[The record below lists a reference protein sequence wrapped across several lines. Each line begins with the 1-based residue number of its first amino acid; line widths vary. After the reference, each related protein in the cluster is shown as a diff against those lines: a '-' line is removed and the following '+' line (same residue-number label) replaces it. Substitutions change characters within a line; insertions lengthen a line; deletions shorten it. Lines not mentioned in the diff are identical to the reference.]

1 MLYMGRKVK
10 IGRGTTGC
18 GAPRQI
24 RDLMDMKHEY
34 HGEQT
39 IEEDWWGYPVV
50 PGIEMDLP
58 EGFKVGDKVQ
68 VTIIIEKSV

>member
-1 MLYMGRKVK
+1 
-10 IGRGTTGC
+10 
-18 GAPRQI
+18 
-24 RDLMDMKHEY
+24 MKHEY
-34 HGEQT
+34 QGEQM

-58 EGFKVGDKVQ
+58 EGFKVGDKVH